1 MCHKFNDR
9 CRALW
14 KELIVN
20 DIQTRAEL
28 KECNEDISDLSIA
41 ITIYIY
47 PIYIYPIYIGEQL
60 KKNIF
65 CKVVTSKARLSG
77 R

>member
-41 ITIYIY
+41 ITIYT
-47 PIYIYPIYIGEQL
+47 
-60 KKNIF
+60 
-65 CKVVTSKARLSG
+65 VSG
-77 R
+77 